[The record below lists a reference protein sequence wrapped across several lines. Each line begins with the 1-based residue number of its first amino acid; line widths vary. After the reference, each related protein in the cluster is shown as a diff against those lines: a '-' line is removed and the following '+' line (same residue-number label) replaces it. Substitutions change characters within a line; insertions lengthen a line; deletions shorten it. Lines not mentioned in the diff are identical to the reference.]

1 MVRAAGP
8 EDCRKIYE
16 LICELEAEVLPYDR
30 FSEIYR
36 TQLADERYECLVW
49 EGETGVLGVL
59 NLRFE
64 AQLHHGGWVAEILE
78 FAVSGMCRGQGIGSA
93 LLRQGCRRAGQR
105 GCMQIEAAC
114 HQRRTEAHRF
124 YIREG
129 LGQEHFKFSKTLNGE
144 R

>member
-16 LICELEAEVLPYDR
+16 LICELEAEALPYDR

-36 TQLADERYECLVW
+36 TQLADGRYECLVW

-64 AQLHHGGWVAEILE
+64 AQLHHGGWVAEILSAGCAGARGSGARC
-78 FAVSGMCRGQGIGSA
+78 FARGTGGPDSG
-93 LLRQGCRRAGQR
+93 
-105 GCMQIEAAC
+105 AAC
-114 HQRRTEAHRF
+114 RSRPPVIKGAQKPIGFTSGRGSVKSISNFPRR
-124 YIREG
+124 
-129 LGQEHFKFSKTLNGE
+129 
-144 R
+144 

>member
-8 EDCRKIYE
+8 EDCREIYE
-16 LICELEAEVLPYDR
+16 LICELEEERLPYDR
-30 FSEIYR
+30 FSKIYR
-36 TQLADERYECLVW
+36 AQLADERYECLVW
-49 EGETGVLGVL
+49 EGESGVSGVL

-64 AQLHHGGWVAEILE
+64 AQLHHGGWIAEILE
-78 FAVSGMCRGQGIGSA
+78 FAVGGTSRGRGIGSA

-114 HQRRTEAHRF
+114 HQRRTDAHRF

-129 LGQEHFKFSKTLNGE
+129 LGQEHFKFSKALDRGS
-144 R
+144 

>member
-93 LLRQGCRRAGQR
+93 LLRQGYR
-105 GCMQIEAAC
+105 GPDSGAAC
-114 HQRRTEAHRF
+114 RSRPPVIKGAQRPIGFTSGRGSVKSISNFPR
-124 YIREG
+124 R
-129 LGQEHFKFSKTLNGE
+129 
-144 R
+144 